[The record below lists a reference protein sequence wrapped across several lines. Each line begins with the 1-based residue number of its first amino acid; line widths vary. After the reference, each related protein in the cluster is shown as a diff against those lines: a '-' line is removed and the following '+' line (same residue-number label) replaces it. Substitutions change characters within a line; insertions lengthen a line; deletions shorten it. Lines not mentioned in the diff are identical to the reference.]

1 MEGVYDT
8 HTACVQNAGYTIPF
22 SEQVRYFKSTK
33 AQMVA
38 VNGSGAVN
46 DLLARS
52 VFLIGIGANDIF
64 AALSRQ
70 NIRSGSGAADQLYSS
85 LVSYYSAAI
94 TELYRTGARNFAII
108 NVGLV
113 GCVPALRLLSPTGAC
128 SDDLNQLAAGFNDAL
143 ESMLAGLATR
153 LPGLRYSLADSYGLT
168 TDTFADPQASGG
180 CTDITD
186 ACCGCGLLNAET
198 ECTPKSRLCTNR
210 DQFVFFDRFHPS
222 QRAAF
227 LTVTAFYDGPA
238 QYTTPINFRQLAQT
252 SS

>member
-70 NIRSGSGAADQLYSS
+70 NIRSGSGAADQLYS
-85 LVSYYSAAI
+85 VSYYSAAI

-153 LPGLRYSLADSYGLT
+153 LPGLRYSLAD
-168 TDTFADPQASGG
+168 
-180 CTDITD
+180 
-186 ACCGCGLLNAET
+186 AET